1 MVSTMLK
8 KYCFCCNLFSR
19 GQEIVMAIVK
29 VMYWQDI
36 PCSVRAQLGRRDRVT
51 RKLPDIYL
59 AVIDAVAMKDGLVD
73 ADDYQAA
80 FRWSEPEERDG
91 SPEEV
96 ADAVVAEVLAK
107 YPKAW
112 LIERGKQ
119 AGADL
124 NEI

>member
-1 MVSTMLK
+1 MLK

-73 ADDYQAA
+73 ASWPNI
-80 FRWSEPEERDG
+80 RKPG
-91 SPEEV
+91 
-96 ADAVVAEVLAK
+96 
-107 YPKAW
+107 
-112 LIERGKQ
+112 
-119 AGADL
+119 
-124 NEI
+124 

>member
-1 MVSTMLK
+1 
-8 KYCFCCNLFSR
+8 
-19 GQEIVMAIVK
+19 MATVK
-29 VMYWQDI
+29 VMYWRDI
-36 PCSVRAQLGRRDRVT
+36 PCSVRAEQGRRNRVT
-51 RKLPDIYL
+51 RKLPDIYMS
-59 AVIDAVAMKDGLVD
+59 VIDAVAMKDGLVD

-80 FRWSEPEERDG
+80 FRWGESEDREG

-96 ADAVVAEVLAK
+96 ADAVVEEVLAK

-124 NEI
+124 DQI